1 MQWSETSLKTSKGCQ
16 DLLLLIVTPN
26 KRNFQ
31 LKKIDCVLSEKTGCL
46 RQKGCTAFKI
56 WIACDQFQ
64 FASER
69 VVIVLEKRKFA
80 TL

>member
-1 MQWSETSLKTSKGCQ
+1 MVRNKFEDIKRLPRSSLINCHTKQKKLSE
-16 DLLLLIVTPN
+16 
-26 KRNFQ
+26 
-31 LKKIDCVLSEKTGCL
+31 KKIDCVLSEKTGCS